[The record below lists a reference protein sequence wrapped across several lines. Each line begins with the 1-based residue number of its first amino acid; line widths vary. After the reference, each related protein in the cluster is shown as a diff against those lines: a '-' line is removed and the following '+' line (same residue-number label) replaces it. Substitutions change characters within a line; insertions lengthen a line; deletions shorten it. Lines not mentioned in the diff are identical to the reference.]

1 MFLNE
6 KQMKNNLLAF
16 LLLFCVCISAQNAQ
30 KENLKYVKVCQ
41 KTGFKKTGYKLVLK
55 EVISDSRCPE
65 NVTCI
70 WAGEASVI
78 VSVYK
83 NLKLVEDK
91 TLLFSPKNEEE
102 NKQWF
107 ANYLAEKQR
116 KIKSITILPYP
127 KEGVKINPND
137 YYIKI
142 GYIK

>member
-1 MFLNE
+1 
-6 KQMKNNLLAF
+6 MKNYLLAF
-16 LLLFCVCISAQNAQ
+16 LLLFCVSIFAQNAQ
-30 KENLKYVKVCQ
+30 KENLKYVKICQ
-41 KTGFKKTGYKLVLK
+41 KTDLKKTGYKLVLK

-91 TLLFSPKNEEE
+91 TLVFSPKNEEE
-102 NKQWF
+102 NKQWI
-107 ANYLAEKQR
+107 ANYLTEKQR
-116 KIKSITILPYP
+116 KIKNISILPYP
-127 KEGVKINPND
+127 KEGVVINPKE